1 MVQQLHADLA
11 RGGLLESAEFVD
23 VGDAAKILGVSE
35 SFLNKARLDG
45 TGPNF
50 CKFGKAVRYR
60 VSAIMIWA
68 DSRARTSTSDSGAE
82 AKKTLQ
88 PA

>member
-1 MVQQLHADLA
+1 MAQQLRADLA
-11 RGGLLESAEFVD
+11 RGGLLERVEFVD

-35 SFLNKARLDG
+35 SYLNKARLDG
-45 TGPNF
+45 TGPPF

-68 DSRARTSTSDSGAE
+68 ESRTRSSTSDPSAE
-82 AKKTLQ
+82 PAKTLEN
-88 PA
+88 A